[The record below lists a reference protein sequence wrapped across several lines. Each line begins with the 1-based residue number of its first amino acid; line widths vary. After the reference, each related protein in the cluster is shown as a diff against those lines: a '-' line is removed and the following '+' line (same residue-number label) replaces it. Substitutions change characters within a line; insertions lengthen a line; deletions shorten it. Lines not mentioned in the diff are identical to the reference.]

1 MPSALCAG
9 ESQPLSPEELIAQGR
24 YREAVPLLE
33 AQRASMAK
41 DGVHLALVVT
51 LNNLGSAYYEL
62 SRYRDAQRVYEES
75 LLLRRRLNDA
85 ASRDAARTLSN
96 LGVVYL
102 ELRLIAK
109 ARDTLQQAARAL
121 ELQDPDGLPI
131 TGVWLNLATAY
142 KAERRVEDAEALFR
156 RGLAARERIL
166 GPAHRDVAMALNNL
180 GVLLRDRNQLVDAQ
194 PLLERAV
201 AIWERTLGLEH
212 PQVAAGLH
220 NLGVI
225 YAGLELNTRAEECY
239 DRALRI
245 AEKALPPDHPNLA
258 AYRSS
263 YALLLGKT
271 GHKKEAR
278 RLENLA
284 RQGLKQSETGNLLG
298 YTIEAREK
306 PH

>member
-212 PQVAAGLH
+212 PQVHERILVARREHRHALGLAEPRHVVEVAVLAIRIVDVAG
-220 NLGVI
+220 
-225 YAGLELNTRAEECY
+225 A
-239 DRALRI
+239 D
-245 AEKALPPDHPNLA
+245 
-258 AYRSS
+258 
-263 YALLLGKT
+263 LLGCR
-271 GHKKEAR
+271 GHQHDAVAHGRHDPCPAVGERTTIVCRKRHGEA
-278 RLENLA
+278 L
-284 RQGLKQSETGNLLG
+284 
-298 YTIEAREK
+298 
-306 PH
+306 